1 MANFADTRERNVEGK
16 KLSTIYMYN
25 TEKRSAILNV
35 KWNWSNVFHKKGQDS
50 SKENID
56 LNSQQRLN
64 YLGMAIETL
73 MVSGGTLAS
82 FLISSHSEK

>member
-16 KLSTIYMYN
+16 KLSTIYMYYWKK
-25 TEKRSAILNV
+25 ECYFECEMKLA
-35 KWNWSNVFHKKGQDS
+35 NVFHKKGQDS

-56 LNSQQRLN
+56 LNSQQKIN
-64 YLGMAIETL
+64 YLGMAIETW

>member
-1 MANFADTRERNVEGK
+1 M
-16 KLSTIYMYN
+16 KLALMCSI
-25 TEKRSAILNV
+25 
-35 KWNWSNVFHKKGQDS
+35 KKGQDS

-56 LNSQQRLN
+56 LNSQQNIN
-64 YLGMAIETL
+64 YLGMAIETW